1 MVKPTLSEEDFEASQ
16 SVLTQSKPI
25 VEPIPMPELLPA
37 TRQKINNIG
46 QKEEAMHYLGL
57 TRRKYLLV
65 IVEALE
71 AVIEVK
77 MRDGEGNTIKTYEP
91 DFDKRKWGAE
101 QAAKLFGDY
110 IQHVDANVRVTH
122 SVEELLNVFEKA
134 SNRKELK

>member
-1 MVKPTLSEEDFEASQ
+1 MNEEDFETLSPILAKSI
-16 SVLTQSKPI
+16 PI
-25 VEPIPMPELLPA
+25 VVMPPK
-37 TRQKINNIG
+37 QKINNII
-46 QKEEAMHYLGL
+46 QKEDAMHYLGL
-57 TRRKYLLV
+57 TRRKYLIV

-71 AVIEVK
+71 AVVRSEY
-77 MRDGEGNTIKTYEP
+77 RDGEGNVKYREEP

-134 SNRKELK
+134 KLK